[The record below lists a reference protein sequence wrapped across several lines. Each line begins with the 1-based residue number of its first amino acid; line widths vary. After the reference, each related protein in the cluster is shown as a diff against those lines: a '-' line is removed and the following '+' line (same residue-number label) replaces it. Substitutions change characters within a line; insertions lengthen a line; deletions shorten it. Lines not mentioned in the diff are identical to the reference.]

1 MYTESGRLL
10 YVNLLN
16 LVALTTDIETVGR
29 ILNADTLEVEILNRC
44 IGIVNVDVTDTG
56 SLCVINSNYSKRLL
70 ACVLEGNHTLV
81 VNIKR
86 LNVGICKILV

>member
-44 IGIVNVDVTDTG
+44 IGVVDIDVGDT
-56 SLCVINSNYSKRLL
+56 
-70 ACVLEGNHTLV
+70 
-81 VNIKR
+81 
-86 LNVGICKILV
+86 